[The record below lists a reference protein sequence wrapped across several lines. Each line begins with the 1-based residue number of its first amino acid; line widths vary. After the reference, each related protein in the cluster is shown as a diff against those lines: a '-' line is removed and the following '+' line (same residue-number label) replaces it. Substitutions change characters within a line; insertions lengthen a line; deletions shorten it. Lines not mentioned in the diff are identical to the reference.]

1 MKLVSGSGKHV
12 KKSSGAKLAE
22 AVQQRMKESVNTA
35 VDNQVAKMQ
44 AKSAARAAEQAKTQQ
59 KTRAPE
65 KQATSHKAP
74 SYQRPAEPKKG
85 YTPGR
90 HEAPP
95 KKPAEPKKT
104 YTEPRHEAPA
114 RKPVETKTSYTRPK
128 YEAPAKKPEP
138 KKTAAPK
145 SEFKWER
152 YEEPARKP
160 EPKKTAEPKP
170 EFKWERYEEP
180 VKKTEPKKQPEREI
194 KYTGEKYERPVK
206 EPEYKPEPEK
216 AYSDPKT
223 APRTEEK
230 RAEPEFER
238 TEYRTPEEP
247 SGQAVDSA
255 DKFADMF
262 NEEFFYDEWMPVGT
276 KAKIRKKQELQV
288 RQKEELERKQRKKDL
303 EYEDFDEWDI
313 GRRKKKSK
321 DSRKKKKKR
330 GPARAIITIICI
342 LVIFVD
348 MYFRFLYTDVPFIRE
363 LRDAYIETAMSTM
376 SHQWMAEWF
385 FPQEIIDEVVGRVEK
400 AQQAQQG
407 LESDWHKKPEPE
419 PEKDE
424 NAVETEADFYE
435 LFWELDKNTFKDYV
449 ADHPEVLDNG
459 WGEIKINEAG
469 LNDNGTSIWTKMD
482 EQVLAIDV
490 PNKIILIRVQG
501 SGYQGVLAV
510 AKDSSRLSLCA
521 AQNVG
526 SVGEQLDSIMQRT
539 DGILGMTGSGFIDE
553 GGNGNGGSI
562 VGFARCDGQDFGTQ
576 VGYPYKRTELREDN
590 LLYVVDSGNEVS
602 KKATD
607 AVEFAPALVINGE
620 ALIDE
625 LSGYTSINP
634 RACIGQ
640 TEKGELLM
648 LVIEGRL
655 PSRSFG
661 TGLPECTE
669 ILMQHNAYQAMNLDG
684 GTSAIMWYDGEYV
697 TKCSNTAI
705 TCRTL
710 PNAWVYAKESLD

>member
-1 MKLVSGSGKHV
+1 MKLVSKSGKHV
-12 KKSSGAKLAE
+12 KKSSGAKLVE
-22 AVQQRMKESVNTA
+22 AISQKLKEQVDTA
-35 VDNQVAKMQ
+35 VENQVSKMQ
-44 AKSAARAAEQAKTQQ
+44 AKSSDRAAEKNNT
-59 KTRAPE
+59 PE
-65 KQATSHKAP
+65 KRTASSHKATAYNKP
-74 SYQRPAEPKKG
+74 TEPKRQQTQGRHEAPKKAAEPKKPVEPKKSAEPKKPAEPRRE

-95 KKPAEPKKT
+95 KKPEPKK
-104 YTEPRHEAPA
+104 A
-114 RKPVETKTSYTRPK
+114 
-128 YEAPAKKPEP
+128 
-138 KKTAAPK
+138 
-145 SEFKWER
+145 
-152 YEEPARKP
+152 
-160 EPKKTAEPKP
+160 
-170 EFKWERYEEP
+170 
-180 VKKTEPKKQPEREI
+180 TEPKKEYTQPRYSE
-194 KYTGEKYERPVK
+194 PVK
-206 EPEYKPEPEK
+206 EPERKPEPEREYNRGGYEAPK
-216 AYSDPKT
+216 AEYTKPGY
-223 APRTEEK
+223 EEPASEPEHRYEAERERRQQYYEQHCEQK
-230 RAEPEFER
+230 RAEPQQKAYTYE
-238 TEYRTPEEP
+238 TDT
-247 SGQAVDSA
+247 AVDSA
-255 DKFADMF
+255 DSFESRLI
-262 NEEFFYDEWMPVGT
+262 EEFMYDDWMPIGT

-288 RQKEELERKQRKKDL
+288 RQKEELEKKKQKKA
-303 EYEDFDEWDI
+303 EPEDDFEWDV

-321 DSRKKKKKR
+321 SARKKKKH
-330 GPARAIITIICI
+330 GPARAIIAIACI
-342 LVIFVD
+342 LVILVD
-348 MYFRFLYTDVPFIRE
+348 MYFRFLYTDIPFIRD

-385 FPQEIIDEVVGRVEK
+385 FPQDIIDEVVGRVEK
-400 AQQAQQG
+400 AQQDQQG
-407 LESDWHKKPEPE
+407 LESDWNKKDEPE
-419 PEKDE
+419 VQKDE
-424 NAVETEADFYE
+424 DAIETEADFYE
-435 LFWELDKNTFKDYV
+435 LFWEIDKNTFKDYV
-449 ADHPEVLDNG
+449 AEHPETLKNG
-459 WGEIKINEAG
+459 WGEVYINEAG
-469 LNDNGTSIWTKMD
+469 LNDDGTSIWTKMD

-490 PNKIILIRVQG
+490 PNRIILIRVQG

-510 AKDSSRLSLCA
+510 AKDSSRLSLCP

-526 SVGEQLDSIMQRT
+526 SVGEQLESIMQRT
-539 DGILGMTGSGFIDE
+539 DAVLGMTGSGFIDE

-562 VGFARCDGQDFGTQ
+562 VGFARCQGQDFGTR

-602 KKATD
+602 KKTTD
-607 AVEFAPALVINGE
+607 AVEFAPALVINGK

-710 PNAWVYAKESLD
+710 PNAWIYARESIDK